1 MNEPKN
7 LAASIHQRL
16 LNQARETGRPLNEL
30 LQYYAIERF
39 LYRLSKSTYKGDF
52 VLKGA
57 LMLNVWGLEGSRS
70 TRDIDLLGHT
80 SNAIGQI
87 VKSMRKICLQAVEL
101 DGLEFD
107 PKSVQGERIKEDA
120 DYEGVKVT
128 FTGAL
133 GKAKV
138 HMQIDIG
145 FADVVNPAPILTA
158 YPSLLQMPAP
168 RLRVYP
174 IETVVSE
181 KFQAMVVL
189 GEVNSRMKDFYDLWL
204 LAINFEFDGHR
215 LQKAIQ
221 KTFENRE
228 TAFPDGIPIALTP
241 EFAKNK
247 EAPWQIFLKRSHLE
261 KDVPS
266 LAEAMIVIRSFL
278 VPVLGACYSNKR
290 WESIWSLKNKWE
302 K

>member
-16 LNQARETGRPLNEL
+16 LNQAHETGRPFNEL

-39 LYRLSKSTYKGDF
+39 LYRLSKSAYRGDF

-80 SNAIGQI
+80 SNAVEQI
-87 VKSMRKICLQAVEL
+87 VKSMREICLQMVEQ

-107 PKSVQGERIKEDA
+107 PKNVQGARIKEDA
-120 DYEGVKVT
+120 DYEGVRVT

-133 GKAKV
+133 GKARV

-145 FADVVNPAPILTA
+145 FADVVNPAPVLTT

-174 IETVVSE
+174 METVVSE
-181 KFQAMVVL
+181 KLQAMVAL

-204 LAINFEFDGHR
+204 LASNFEFDGYR
-215 LQKAIQ
+215 LQKAVQ

-228 TAFPDGIPIALTP
+228 TAFPDGIPVALAP
-241 EFAKNK
+241 KFAKDK
-247 EAPWQIFLKRSHLE
+247 EASWQAFLKRSNLG
-261 KDVPS
+261 KDAPS
-266 LAEAMIVIRSFL
+266 LVEAMDVIRSFL
-278 VPVLGACYSNKR
+278 APVLGACYAKKR
-290 WESIWSLKNKWE
+290 WESVWSLKNKW